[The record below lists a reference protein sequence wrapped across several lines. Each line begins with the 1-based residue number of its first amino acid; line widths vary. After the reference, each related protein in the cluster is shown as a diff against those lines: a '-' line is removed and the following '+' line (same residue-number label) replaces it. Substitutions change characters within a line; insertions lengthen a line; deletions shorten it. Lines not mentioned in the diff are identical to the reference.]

1 MKRSSRESPASSL
14 TGSNSDKG
22 GDPTGR
28 VVDTASRAAVA
39 HADPRGE
46 GASLLQVREL
56 SKTFG
61 GFQAVA
67 GVSLDIVAGRAIG
80 LLGPNGSGK
89 TTLIN
94 LISGIYKP
102 SGGTV
107 TLNGQD
113 VTGKPSHRLCR
124 LGINRTFQIPR
135 PLGDL
140 TVEENLAL
148 VRFRSRGDRV
158 LFDADPL
165 EFVGLEGIA
174 NRRAST
180 LTSGEQKLLDLAR
193 ALGARPEVLL
203 IDELGAGLNA
213 HELEHVADLLRRLK
227 EAGLALLVVEH
238 LMGFLEQIVDEVV
251 VLNAG
256 ASIFQGDLR
265 AAIADRQVIDIF
277 LGGAS

>member
-1 MKRSSRESPASSL
+1 MKRRSRESPASSL
-14 TGSNSDKG
+14 GGSSPEP
-22 GDPTGR
+22 GDSLR
-28 VVDTASRAAVA
+28 RTADAVA
-39 HADPRGE
+39 GGITTGETNSLGE
-46 GASLLQVREL
+46 GSALLQVRDL
-56 SKTFG
+56 SKTFD

-67 GVSLDIVAGRAIG
+67 GVSLDIVAGTALG

-94 LISGIYKP
+94 LISGVYKP

-107 TLNGQD
+107 VLKGQD
-113 VTGKPSHRLCR
+113 VTAKPSYRLCK
-124 LGINRTFQIPR
+124 LGLNRTFQIPR

-148 VRFRSRGDRV
+148 VHPRSRGDRV

-165 EFVGLEGIA
+165 EFVGLESVA
-174 NRRAST
+174 SRRAST

-193 ALGARPEVLL
+193 ALAARPVVLL
-203 IDELGAGLNA
+203 VDELGAGLSA
-213 HELEHVADLLRRLK
+213 RELEHVAGLLRQLK
-227 EAGLALLVVEH
+227 DAGMALLIVEH

-256 ASIFQGDLR
+256 ASIFHGDLR
-265 AAIADRQVIDIF
+265 AAIADRQVIDVF
-277 LGGAS
+277 LGGES